1 MNNATRKRLWIGAAY
16 ASGILA
22 MMLALDSDAL
32 TSHTPYLK
40 LTLLSLC
47 IGGLALCL
55 RAIHRIDHSRSDD
68 PRKPLRAALAHKELR
83 GTASLP
89 LSLAVGTPLMALFI
103 STIAYSYWRAANYP
117 VALFMTAFAVA
128 LVAGWTWLLRHRLQ
142 PRELR
147 IDAAGIHSPDFG
159 LIDWHDI
166 VGIRR
171 NYIYQF
177 GRHIETLQVCVRD
190 PARYR
195 GRLPVWMQR
204 VSGQSAASNRRYAPL
219 AIMLNGYGIAID
231 TAYVTTLALRRRIAS
246 AFVEDWEPTMSDA
259 EIDGYLV
266 AHAPV
271 AAARAQ
277 PASAAA
283 PGATFPQRLQA
294 QQNAGATLSTSQ
306 ARQHIR
312 HRARKRRWHEGAWRR
327 GVIAVLGVVAY
338 VLVKGWLEGLFD

>member
-1 MNNATRKRLWIGAAY
+1 MWIGAAY

-68 PRKPLRAALAHKELR
+68 PRKPLSAALAHKELR

-103 STIAYSYWRAANYP
+103 STIAYSYWRATNYP

-128 LVAGWTWLLRHRLQ
+128 LVAGWIWLLRHRLQ

-159 LIDWHDI
+159 LIDWRDI

>member
-1 MNNATRKRLWIGAAY
+1 MNNATRRRLWIGAAY
-16 ASGILA
+16 ASGVLA
-22 MMLALDSDAL
+22 MVVALDNDAL
-32 TSHTPYLK
+32 ESHTPYLK
-40 LTLLSLC
+40 LALLSLC

-55 RAIHRIDHSRSDD
+55 RAIHRIDHSRGDD

-89 LSLAVGTPLMALFI
+89 RSLTVGTPLMALFVA
-103 STIAYSYWRAANYP
+103 TIAYCGWHAADYLG
-117 VALFMTAFAVA
+117 ALLMAAVA
-128 LVAGWTWLLRHRLQ
+128 LVAGWIWLLRHRLQ

-159 LIDWHDI
+159 LIDWRDV

-177 GRHIETLQVCVRD
+177 GRYIETLQVCVRD

-204 VSGQSAASNRRYAPL
+204 VSGQSAASTRRYAPL
-219 AIMLNGYGIAID
+219 VIMLNGYGIAID
-231 TAYVTTLALRRRIAS
+231 TAYVTTLALRRRIAA
-246 AFVEDWEPTMSDA
+246 AFVEDWEPAMSDA

-266 AHAPV
+266 AHTPV

>member
-1 MNNATRKRLWIGAAY
+1 MNNATRRRMWIGAAY

-22 MMLALDSDAL
+22 MMLALDSDTL

-68 PRKPLRAALAHKELR
+68 PRKPLRAALTHKELR

-117 VALFMTAFAVA
+117 VALFMTAFAVT
-128 LVAGWTWLLRHRLQ
+128 LVAGWIWLLRHRLQ